1 MSGKELFAS
10 ILGADAEKAKAAKEK
25 RLTDKR
31 ALISKITKEKQHLQP
46 FVYNPSLIKQDP
58 FAAYKREL

>member
-46 FVYNPSLIKQDP
+46 FVYNPSLIK
-58 FAAYKREL
+58 